1 MPRLQVQEG
10 LNVLRLRRPDKK
22 VGWSEDTVDN
32 EGMDKKK
39 SKCCCV
45 YKKPMQFGESS
56 SETDDECENCFGHV
70 EVKKK
75 HRMKKKRG
83 SGGGGGEENPDNG
96 GNDKNSH
103 HPHQDPHSSCNH
115 HNDDNNNNM

>member
-1 MPRLQVQEG
+1 M
-10 LNVLRLRRPDKK
+10 LRLRRNDKK

-32 EGMDKKK
+32 EGMDRKK

-56 SETDDECENCFGHV
+56 SETDDECENCYGHV

-75 HRMKKKRG
+75 HIKKRKKK
-83 SGGGGGEENPDNG
+83 GGGGSGDDDDEAQESDKARQGNGEKQSGSDNCTNPQHQH
-96 GNDKNSH
+96 H
-103 HPHQDPHSSCNH
+103 HPSE
-115 HNDDNNNNM
+115 

>member
-1 MPRLQVQEG
+1 M
-10 LNVLRLRRPDKK
+10 LRLRRNDKK

-32 EGMDKKK
+32 EGMDRKK

-56 SETDDECENCFGHV
+56 SETDDECENCYGHV

-75 HRMKKKRG
+75 HIKKRKKK
-83 SGGGGGEENPDNG
+83 GGGGSGDDDDDEAQESDKARQGNGEKQSGSDNCTNPQHQH
-96 GNDKNSH
+96 H
-103 HPHQDPHSSCNH
+103 HPSE
-115 HNDDNNNNM
+115 

>member
-1 MPRLQVQEG
+1 M
-10 LNVLRLRRPDKK
+10 
-22 VGWSEDTVDN
+22 DN

-45 YKKPMQFGESS
+45 YRKPLQFGESS

-75 HRMKKKRG
+75 HRKKKKKS
-83 SGGGGGEENPDNG
+83 SGGGGPEGSDNDSDAHAHDQ
-96 GNDKNSH
+96 DK
-103 HPHQDPHSSCNH
+103 CNH
-115 HNDDNNNNM
+115 NTAVNE

>member
-1 MPRLQVQEG
+1 M
-10 LNVLRLRRPDKK
+10 LRLRRTDKK

-45 YKKPMQFGESS
+45 YRKPMQFGESS

-75 HRMKKKRG
+75 HRKVKKK
-83 SGGGGGEENPDNG
+83 SGGPG
-96 GNDKNSH
+96 GNDNDPDSDKEDEGKD
-103 HPHQDPHSSCNH
+103 QEPHSSSNCNH
-115 HNDDNNNNM
+115 QHHQESQ

>member
-1 MPRLQVQEG
+1 MC
-10 LNVLRLRRPDKK
+10 VLRLRRNDKK

-32 EGMDKKK
+32 EGMDRKK

-56 SETDDECENCFGHV
+56 SETDDECENCYGHV

-75 HRMKKKRG
+75 HIKKRKKK
-83 SGGGGGEENPDNG
+83 GGGGSGDDDDEAQESDKARQGNGEKQSGSDNCTNPQHQH
-96 GNDKNSH
+96 H
-103 HPHQDPHSSCNH
+103 HPSE
-115 HNDDNNNNM
+115 

>member
-1 MPRLQVQEG
+1 MC
-10 LNVLRLRRPDKK
+10 VLRLRRNDKK

-32 EGMDKKK
+32 EGMDRKK

-56 SETDDECENCFGHV
+56 SETDDECENCYGHV

-75 HRMKKKRG
+75 HIKKRKK
-83 SGGGGGEENPDNG
+83 GGGGSGDDDDEAQESDKARQGNGEKQSGSDNCTNPQHQH
-96 GNDKNSH
+96 H
-103 HPHQDPHSSCNH
+103 HPSE
-115 HNDDNNNNM
+115 

>member
-1 MPRLQVQEG
+1 M
-10 LNVLRLRRPDKK
+10 LRLRRNDKK

-32 EGMDKKK
+32 EGMDRKK

-56 SETDDECENCFGHV
+56 SETDDECENCYGHV

-75 HRMKKKRG
+75 HMKKRKKKG
-83 SGGGGGEENPDNG
+83 SGGGGGSDDQGSDKEDENKPG
-96 GNDKNSH
+96 RDKCTNHDHH
-103 HPHQDPHSSCNH
+103 HPNTEEK
-115 HNDDNNNNM
+115 

>member
-1 MPRLQVQEG
+1 MA
-10 LNVLRLRRPDKK
+10 VLRLRRTDKK

-45 YKKPMQFGESS
+45 YRKPMQFGESS

-70 EVKKK
+70 EVKKV
-75 HRMKKKRG
+75 HRLTKKKRG
-83 SGGGGGEENPDNG
+83 GGGGGG
-96 GNDKNSH
+96 GNDDDQGDDKDKINVD
-103 HPHQDPHSSCNH
+103 PPADPHSSCTNH
-115 HNDDNNNNM
+115 HSAN